1 MAGAGQILSRIFLWT
16 YERGSWQY
24 DLAVIL
30 ILVFVLLTPGKWFR
44 DQPQVGEPVS
54 AGHVQ
59 LVTNSRGEQ
68 TYRVDA
74 RILAPPEQAPQ
85 LQNQLHNALQRT
97 LPDLRGARF
106 EILKIE
112 AERDAQGTVV
122 AYQVTVHRK

>member
-1 MAGAGQILSRIFLWT
+1 MTGAGQILSRIFLWT
-16 YERGSWQY
+16 YERGSWPY

-30 ILVFVLLTPGKWFR
+30 ILIFVLLTPGKWFR
-44 DQPQVGEPVS
+44 DQPEVGEPAS
-54 AGHVQ
+54 AAHVQ
-59 LVTNSRGEQ
+59 LVTDNHGEQ

-85 LQNQLHNALQRT
+85 LQNQLHNALQKT
-97 LPDLRGARF
+97 LPDLHGARF
-106 EILKIE
+106 EISRIE